1 VRKNLLTTLLFEFF
15 GGLFLYYSLPMG
27 MGTLTFIGPGF
38 APAIISIILMIV
50 GIIVLLIPND

>member
-1 VRKNLLTTLLFEFF
+1 MKKNLLTALLFEFF
-15 GGLFLYYSLPMG
+15 GVFFLYYSLPMG